1 MRKAW
6 CSVLSAGFLVASL
19 SVAAHA
25 GNPVTTNLDVMDTL
39 AGQVLLDVLAGV
51 PSEHQVRDI
60 ILVPYANDE
69 RYDFLDYVFTRVL
82 TMNGYRTRAL
92 TGKTVNDT
100 TLSSSL
106 ILEYHALNFTLRYPK
121 IYRAYLLGG
130 KKVKREADIK
140 LHARLV
146 DPVDET
152 IVWVGES
159 SKHYEDQFSYSHVD
173 DVELG
178 DFSFTKPPHDT
189 TNWGRIVEPVV
200 VSGIIVGLIYLF
212 FSNQTDE

>member
-60 ILVPYANDE
+60 ILVPHANDE